1 MNILFLGITQF
12 KTEHSKYV
20 ESISLFKDVPILL
33 KAVRLIWFKFNLP
46 FKSIWINKLVKSQ
59 IVNYDVII
67 LSATVFNNKLI
78 PIIDKWSKSD
88 SRLIL
93 WFWNPVEKVGN
104 PTILSKRWR
113 KVCFDLMDSQKFS
126 IDFNNTYYFKDLVTL
141 KDITKIEIRKNK
153 SVYFLGQDKGRL
165 RDLIDIKKTLNSY
178 FIDVD
183 LHVVKDRT
191 STIVDFIYKPK
202 VTYAEVISMIQYH
215 DILLDYNQVGQSGLT
230 LRIMEGLFFE
240 KKVITNNVFVKE
252 YDFYNPAN
260 IFILDMDPI
269 ENIIDF
275 VKTDFEKVPDEIL
288 SRYEFQNWLNR
299 LIYG

>member
-1 MNILFLGITQF
+1 MNILFLGVTQF
-12 KTEHSKYV
+12 EKEHSKYV
-20 ESISLFKDVPILL
+20 KSVNLYKDVSILL

-46 FKSIWINKLVKSQ
+46 FKAIWINKVLKNQ
-59 IVNYDVII
+59 IRDYDVII
-67 LSATVFNNKLI
+67 LSATLFNNKLI
-78 PIIDKWSKSD
+78 PLIDNWSKSD

-104 PTILSKRWR
+104 PTIISNRWR
-113 KVCFDLMDSQKFS
+113 KVCFDLMDSEKYG

-141 KDITKIEIRKNK
+141 KDITKIENRENK

-165 RDLIDIKKTLNSY
+165 IDLLDIKELLNGFSL
-178 FIDVD
+178 DVD

-191 STIVDFIYKPK
+191 SSVLDFKYKPK
-202 VTYAEVISMIQYH
+202 ISYHEVIRMIRYH

-230 LRIMEGLFFE
+230 LRIMEGLFFQ
-240 KKVITNNVFVKE
+240 KKIITNNISVKQ

-260 IFILDMDPI
+260 IFILNMDPI
-269 ENIIDF
+269 ENIIEF
-275 VKTDFEKVPDEIL
+275 INTDFEKVPDEIL